1 LHPSR
6 EADES
11 FWAQIREAL
20 VEAGATD
27 REIDRLAGFL
37 VRVVIEGSTPGSEE
51 RCERLELLVN
61 HLARADMTVRI
72 GKDESYIEVDFP
84 SRPKFQ

>member
-1 LHPSR
+1 LHLSG

-11 FWAQIREAL
+11 FWTQIREAL

-51 RCERLELLVN
+51 RCDRLELLVN
-61 HLARADMTVRI
+61 HLAQTDMTVRI
-72 GKDESYIEVDFP
+72 GKNDSYIDVDFP
-84 SRPKFQ
+84 SRPKLQ